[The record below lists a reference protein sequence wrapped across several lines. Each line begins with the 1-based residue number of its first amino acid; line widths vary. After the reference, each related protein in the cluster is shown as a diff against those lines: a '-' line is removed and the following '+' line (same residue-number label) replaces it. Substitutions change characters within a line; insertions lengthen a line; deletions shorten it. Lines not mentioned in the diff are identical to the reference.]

1 MSRLFPGLDQQALL
15 YLGAFAVVL
24 WLLNQARRWLWL
36 FSLLAL
42 PGTFCHE
49 LCHWVLGKLLNGQ
62 PRSFSVIPRREG
74 KGMVLGSVQC
84 AHLRWYN
91 AFFVG
96 VAPLLLLP
104 LAFLL
109 LRWRMG
115 LQAVLDWGEGLVL
128 YLLANLVFGSVPSWQ
143 DLRVAARSP
152 IGWLLLGGGAAWCW
166 FRWRGHF

>member
-1 MSRLFPGLDQQALL
+1 MSRLLPGLDQRALL
-15 YLGAFAVVL
+15 YLLALAVVL
-24 WLLNQARRWLWL
+24 WLLNQARRWLWA
-36 FSLLAL
+36 FSILAL

-49 LCHWVLGKLLNGQ
+49 LCHWILGKLLNGQ
-62 PRSFSVIPRREG
+62 PVSFSILPRREG
-74 KGMVLGSVQC
+74 RGMVLGSVQC

-109 LRWRMG
+109 LRWRLG
-115 LQAVLDWGEGLVL
+115 LHAALDWGEALVL
-128 YLLANLVFGSVPSWQ
+128 YLLGNLAFGSIPSGQ

-152 IGWLLLGGGAAWCW
+152 IGWLLLALGLVWVWMKCTGRA
-166 FRWRGHF
+166 